1 MNNITYIIPLIHPE
15 HLNITTYD
23 EILLCLKRTLNNLL
37 LCKRK
42 IHIIVLIS
50 KLPIWYK
57 LYSTSVDFILLE
69 SNIFNELKKLDEG
82 SISINS
88 VKNTNKYVKYL
99 NMKGKFHN
107 KDKGLKYF
115 IGLTYYF
122 NLPNS
127 KKSKYIGLIDAD
139 DFISKKIVNVLNS
152 IPEKY
157 NMYMVDNGYIMFAK
171 NMNTS
176 LNIKSIYPIS
186 NFSDICGSNRFFKSD
201 FLQALFY
208 KRFAKFYHGLNL
220 YMLMKHKR
228 VNNFLIDTI
237 IKDINNNY
245 KSWTILP
252 LFLGKHRIFENRSYL
267 HPYLKKFTIAKIT
280 DNIVIKYIHTS
291 NHSTVSFNQ
300 NNDLKIES
308 NLINRYKNEGLI
320 DKKKNGTNNLNSVI
334 DNFF

>member
-99 NMKGKFHN
+99 NMKGQFHN

-115 IGLTYYF
+115 LGLTYYF

-127 KKSKYIGLIDAD
+127 
-139 DFISKKIVNVLNS
+139 
-152 IPEKY
+152 
-157 NMYMVDNGYIMFAK
+157 
-171 NMNTS
+171 
-176 LNIKSIYPIS
+176 
-186 NFSDICGSNRFFKSD
+186 
-201 FLQALFY
+201 
-208 KRFAKFYHGLNL
+208 
-220 YMLMKHKR
+220 
-228 VNNFLIDTI
+228 
-237 IKDINNNY
+237 
-245 KSWTILP
+245 
-252 LFLGKHRIFENRSYL
+252 
-267 HPYLKKFTIAKIT
+267 
-280 DNIVIKYIHTS
+280 
-291 NHSTVSFNQ
+291 
-300 NNDLKIES
+300 
-308 NLINRYKNEGLI
+308 
-320 DKKKNGTNNLNSVI
+320 
-334 DNFF
+334 